1 MLEQNEIAQI
11 KLACLELA
19 SKQCVARPSDT
30 VKVAKEL
37 YEWVISH

>member
-1 MLEQNEIAQI
+1 MLETQEIAQI
-11 KLACLELA
+11 TLACLELA
-19 SKQCVARPSDT
+19 AKQCIARPSDT